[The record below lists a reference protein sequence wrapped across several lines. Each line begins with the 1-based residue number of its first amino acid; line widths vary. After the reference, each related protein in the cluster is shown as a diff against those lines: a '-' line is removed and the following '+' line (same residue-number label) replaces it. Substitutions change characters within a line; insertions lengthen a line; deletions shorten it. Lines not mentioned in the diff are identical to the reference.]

1 MGEVPVQEQ
10 IARHL
15 NQQNQRAIVKDG
27 CAKVEP
33 CDGSDPTLVKRFLR
47 ELELIPLQIR
57 FEVFEHTARDSL
69 LREGLYWGR
78 QQAGQRQWPA
88 LKEHLIKAFVSQDAE
103 GALRKE
109 LFAISR
115 QPLETVVSYN
125 RRFRDL
131 MNEAYPLQVDEHGQE
146 IPRNPDQMEILIKTY
161 ATGLRDRTLAR
172 KIITPD
178 WPETIQQAMER
189 TALNEKAGDN
199 LVRLGYRDTAEP
211 MEVDAISHNMA
222 GKSKPNYTQT
232 EKDLHAL
239 KSQYGKLERKL
250 DELIRKPAGA
260 ATAFHHARQNSDR
273 DPRKCF
279 FCGLPGHI
287 QRQCRK
293 FKTWQNQQKQTE
305 GRPANMAE
313 VQQSQ

>member
-1 MGEVPVQEQ
+1 MAELPVQEQ
-10 IARHL
+10 IAQHL
-15 NQQNQRAIVKDG
+15 HQQNQRAIVKDS

-33 CDGSDPTLVKRFLR
+33 CDGSDPTLVKRYLR
-47 ELELIPLQIR
+47 ELELIPLQLR

-78 QQAGQRQWPA
+78 QQEGPRQWPG

-109 LFAISR
+109 LFAINR

-131 MNEAYPLQVDEHGQE
+131 MNEAYPMQFNEQGQE
-146 IPRNPDQMEILIKTY
+146 VPRNPDQMEILIKTY
-161 ATGLRDRTLAR
+161 ATGLRDRVLAR

-211 MEVDAISHNMA
+211 MEVDAISHSL
-222 GKSKPNYTQT
+222 GSKSKPTYTQT
-232 EKDLHAL
+232 EKDLYAL

-250 DELIRKPAGA
+250 DELIKRPSA
-260 ATAFHHARQNSDR
+260 ATSSPYHARQNSDR

-287 QRQCRK
+287 QRNCRK
-293 FKTWQNQQKQTE
+293 FKTWQKQQKQTE
-305 GRPANMAE
+305 GQSANMAE